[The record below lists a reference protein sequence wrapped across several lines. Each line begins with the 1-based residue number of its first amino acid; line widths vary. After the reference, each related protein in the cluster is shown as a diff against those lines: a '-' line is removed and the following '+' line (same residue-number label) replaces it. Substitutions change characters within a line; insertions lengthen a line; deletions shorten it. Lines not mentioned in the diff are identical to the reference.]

1 MMSLDLMKETK
12 YLTFYSGPS
21 GSGKTKL
28 VVIMPLEHGH
38 GTKALGRIK
47 WFGRWRQYAFFPEP
61 GTVWNPECMDDVTS
75 VIKRLMEDR
84 RLVASGVAK
93 ERS

>member
-12 YLTFYSGPS
+12 YLRFYSGPS
-21 GSGKTKL
+21 DSGKTKL
-28 VVIMPLEHGH
+28 VVIMPQESGH

-47 WFGRWRQYAFFPEP
+47 WFGRWRQYVFFPEP
-61 GTVWNPECMDDVTS
+61 ETIWNPECIADVTK
-75 VIKRLMEDR
+75 VIERLMEDR
-84 RLVASGVAK
+84 RLVKQGVAK